1 MENNRREEKIST
13 LLNYVICFTMVGI
26 AVLTTFL
33 MPQIYGYNIDRNTLE
48 KVNFVTRETVELSK
62 DLDLSVKDRTAIVT
76 NLASEGGISLSLNLE
91 GSQLYDEELLE
102 NVMQEIRWAVECG
115 ILPAYMENINFNEQT
130 GTLTAD
136 YYILSSG
143 VSEYGEMALWKID
156 YNDFV
161 SVDVTFLVDAENYK
175 IYYGEIGGAGLVNA
189 WVINS
194 QSRGPAGYMDMCM
207 QYYEAEYAE
216 LLWEDCIFEI
226 EDAGIFGWAKETTN
240 IKQPDGYLLT
250 FGYDVFWEY
259 FYGKSVFDIYNLK
272 YENDTTMLQ
281 NQNE

>member
-1 MENNRREEKIST
+1 MDNKREEKIST
-13 LLNYVICFTMVGI
+13 LLNYVICFTLVGI
-26 AVLTTFL
+26 TVLTTFL
-33 MPQIYGYNIDRNTLE
+33 MPQIYGYNADRNTIG
-48 KVNFVTRETVELSK
+48 KVNFVTRETVKLSNN
-62 DLDLSVKDRTAIVT
+62 LDLSVKDRTAIVT

-91 GSQLYDEELLE
+91 GSQLFDDELIE

-115 ILPAYMENINFNEQT
+115 ILPAQMEELNLNEQT

-136 YYILSSG
+136 YYILTSG
-143 VSEYGEMALWKID
+143 VSGYGEMALWKID
-156 YNDFV
+156 YNDFTKW
-161 SVDVTFLVDAENYK
+161 DVTLLVDAENHK
-175 IYYGEIGGAGLVNA
+175 IYYGEVGGAEMVNA
-189 WVINS
+189 WVNNS
-194 QSRGPAGYMDMCM
+194 GSRGEGGYMDLCM

-216 LLWEDCIFEI
+216 LLWEECIFDI

-240 IKQPDGYLLT
+240 IKQPDGHQLT

-272 YENDTTMLQ
+272 YENDTTMIQ

>member
-1 MENNRREEKIST
+1 MDNRKEEKIST

-33 MPQIYGYNIDRNTLE
+33 MPQIYGYNMDRNTLG
-48 KVNFVTRETVELSK
+48 KVNFVTRETVELSQ

-91 GSQLYDEELLE
+91 GSQLFDDELIE

-115 ILPAYMENINFNEQT
+115 ILPAQMENLNLNEQT

-156 YNDFV
+156 YNDFNKW
-161 SVDVTFLVDAENYK
+161 DVTFLVDAENYK
-175 IYYGEIGGAGLVNA
+175 IYYGEVGGTEMVNA
-189 WVINS
+189 WVNNS
-194 QSRGPAGYMDMCM
+194 QSRGEGGYINLCM

-216 LLWEDCIFEI
+216 LLWKECIFEI

-240 IKQPDGYLLT
+240 IKQPDGHLLA

-259 FYGKSVFDIYNLK
+259 FYGKSVFDIYSLK

>member
-1 MENNRREEKIST
+1 M
-13 LLNYVICFTMVGI
+13 
-26 AVLTTFL
+26 
-33 MPQIYGYNIDRNTLE
+33 
-48 KVNFVTRETVELSK
+48 
-62 DLDLSVKDRTAIVT
+62 
-76 NLASEGGISLSLNLE
+76 E
-91 GSQLYDEELLE
+91 GSQLFDDELIE

-115 ILPAYMENINFNEQT
+115 ILPAQMEDLNLNEQT

-156 YNDFV
+156 YNDFNKW
-161 SVDVTFLVDAENYK
+161 DVTFLVDAENYK
-175 IYYGEIGGAGLVNA
+175 IYYGEVGGTEMVNA
-189 WVINS
+189 WVNNS
-194 QSRGPAGYMDMCM
+194 QSRGEGGYINLCM

-216 LLWEDCIFEI
+216 LLWEECIFEI

-240 IKQPDGYLLT
+240 IKQPDGHLLT

-259 FYGKSVFDIYNLK
+259 FYGKSVFDIYSLK

>member
-1 MENNRREEKIST
+1 MENKREEKLST
-13 LLNYVICFTMVGI
+13 LLNYVICFTLVGI

-33 MPQIYGYNIDRNTLE
+33 MPQIYGYNADGKTIG
-48 KVNFVTRETVELSK
+48 KVNFVERENVQLSNY
-62 DLDLSVKDRTAIVT
+62 LDLSVKDRTAIVT

-91 GSQLYDEELLE
+91 GSQLYDEELIE
-102 NVMQEIRWAVECG
+102 DVMREIRWAVECG
-115 ILPAYMENINFNEQT
+115 VMPPQMSELNLNEQN
-130 GTLTAD
+130 GSLTAD

-143 VSEYGEMALWKID
+143 VSEYGEMALWKIV
-156 YNDFV
+156 YKDFAKW
-161 SVDVTFLVDAENYK
+161 DVTFLVDAENHK
-175 IYYGEIGGAGLVNA
+175 IYYGEVGGSEIVKLWEKSVTDKGE
-189 WVINS
+189 
-194 QSRGPAGYMDMCM
+194 GGYMALCM

-226 EDAGIFGWAKETTN
+226 EDAGLFGYAGETTS
-240 IKQPDGYLLT
+240 IKQPDGHLVI

-259 FYGKSVFDIYNLK
+259 FYGKSVFDVYNLK